1 MNVNKTEQWRTEA
14 EEEYNRAVF
23 WSRVIASF
31 ITYHQGNNEI
41 LGIGIRRLS
50 KIMSFSVERPMF
62 RKSMLLEITYWAK
75 LFMWKL
81 HVEISNDFA
90 DLYHLDRIES
100 LAKDKIETEAELDK
114 ANEEKKNDQD

>member
-1 MNVNKTEQWRTEA
+1 MNVNKAEHWRTEA

-31 ITYHQGNNEI
+31 TTYRLGNNEI

-50 KIMSFSVERPMF
+50 KIMSLSVERPMS
-62 RKSMLLEITYWAK
+62 RKSMLLEITDWAK

-90 DLYHLDRIES
+90 DLYHLDRIEN
-100 LAKDKIETEAELDK
+100 LAKDKIKTEAELDK